1 MWEGRGVPWPGRYL
15 LRPQSMKTSA
25 VCVAVGGGMQRGEDG
40 VAAVLQRRPGLNNS
54 YDLPPPIFP
63 PPPFLFLCPLLLL
76 LPLPLST
83 CPLLLSCWG
92 WSPDPY
98 TFYTN
103 ALLLEKLWK
112 YILEGQGVY
121 RDPEAVAD
129 LVGYCWA
136 ENSYGTVKEEESSSQ
151 GGGTDHVDLEDAR
164 SRWQR

>member
-1 MWEGRGVPWPGRYL
+1 MAWEVPAETTVYEN
-15 LRPQSMKTSA
+15 KCC
-25 VCVAVGGGMQRGEDG
+25 VCGGGVGGDAKRRGWCGCCLTEETRIKQQ
-40 VAAVLQRRPGLNNS
+40 LSSSSS
-54 YDLPPPIFP
+54 YFSSSSFSLPLTSPLPPSP
-63 PPPFLFLCPLLLL
+63 L

-103 ALLLEKLWK
+103 ALLLEKLWR

-121 RDPEAVAD
+121 RDPEAAAD

-136 ENSYGTVKEEESSSQ
+136 ENGYGTVKEEESSSQ
-151 GGGTDHVDLEDAR
+151 GGGTDRVDLEDAR
-164 SRWQR
+164 SRWQS